1 MKKIVSLIVFFN
13 IYLFAQNSFGPISAT
28 IQKIDGNKA
37 YINSSSDLSLG
48 VSGVVIHKFDSS
60 HEAIIASATI
70 TKNQNGNIELKL
82 SKFDDIKQD
91 VLPKYNISPKIGDE
105 VLLNYHY
112 NRSMIIAPNK
122 ESYDRVLENYKGFE
136 WVHPDI
142 FATFISSKLNAT
154 PTKEN
159 FKEECRSDDIGL
171 LFFVINGGVYVVDCK
186 TFSIIQKSQIT
197 PSTTS
202 QTPFYTRINVKGRM
216 MGFFGDKVKDYNSYY
231 TKLLGGK

>member
-37 YINSSSDLSLG
+37 YINSSTDLSLG

-70 TKNQNGNIELKL
+70 TKNQNGNIELRL

-91 VLPKYNISPKIGDE
+91 VLPSYHIIPKVGDK
-105 VLLNYHY
+105 VILNYHY
-112 NRSMIIAPNK
+112 DRAIIIAPNK
-122 ESYDRVLENYKGFE
+122 EAYKNVQENYKGFT
-136 WVHPDI
+136 WIHPDI
-142 FATFISSKLNAT
+142 YATFLSSKLNTT
-154 PTKEN
+154 PTKESFIN
-159 FKEECRSDDIGL
+159 ECKSDSIGL
-171 LFFVINGGVYVVDCK
+171 VFFVIKDRIYVVDCN
-186 TFSIIQKSQIT
+186 TFSIVQQSPTIDTK
-197 PSTTS
+197 TT
-202 QTPFYTRINVKGRM
+202 QTPFYTRIAVKGRVM
-216 MGFFGDKVKDYNSYY
+216 NFFGSDIKDYNSYY